1 MFYVVID
8 VLFNIL
14 CRLIFAQEPPSK
26 NRKQKCNCILC
37 ASYKWLPVDYH
48 LMSLLFK
55 ALRLWE
61 LSSLASGI
69 PAPWLHHLLL
79 RVRIRG

>member
-1 MFYVVID
+1 MFYVID

-14 CRLIFAQEPPSK
+14 CRLIFAQEPFSK
-26 NRKQKCNCILC
+26 NKKRKFNCILY
-37 ASYKWLPVDYH
+37 ASYTWLSVGYH

-61 LSSLASGI
+61 LSPLERCVASGTS
-69 PAPWLHHLLL
+69 AP
-79 RVRIRG
+79 